1 MEQPSPLDTLR
12 RQHQAVLEYEES
24 RSKRRGPRH
33 PRELRPH
40 LSTLDRHV
48 AQWNQVQRAAGSE
61 EESPLL
67 ALRAEWRDI
76 CGIPETDS
84 QQAAPQ
90 AAPSKGK
97 KSKAVEK
104 PAPKNNKGKKD
115 APEKGAGSQ
124 AGGAAPA
131 QPTAPENGGTGADE
145 GEGGD
150 DPTYKILGKG
160 DWVKSHAKIVR
171 EEIPR
176 VKATA
181 ADPESYLKAKRAF
194 LKRNLPLLT
203 EYAKKPEKAHSP
215 LFAYCV
221 LFLSDAGQ
229 TEKALALAEKAV
241 ELLQTSAIKRNFHEL
256 LFDVRLAQLEREA
269 PEVSR
274 VGKGE
279 RFDAFTALREQ
290 LMADPFRG
298 NHAKAKVLRIY
309 AQVCMAV
316 GDYSTAQ
323 DNLQQVR
330 FLDPN
335 VGVDT
340 LMAKCAEQLSQ

>member
-40 LSTLDRHV
+40 LSTLDRHL
-48 AQWNQVQRAAGSE
+48 AQWKQVGPAAGSE

-67 ALRAEWRDI
+67 ALREEWRGI
-76 CGIPETDS
+76 CGIPDGEP
-84 QQAAPQ
+84 QEPPKKAAT
-90 AAPSKGK
+90 SKPKATK
-97 KSKAVEK
+97 KSKAAHK
-104 PAPKNNKGKKD
+104 KGDAKKD
-115 APEKGAGSQ
+115 THHEGAESQ
-124 AGGAAPA
+124 ASGAAPT
-131 QPTAPENGGTGADE
+131 QPPAENGAAGADE

-269 PEVSR
+269 PEMSR
-274 VGKGE
+274 VGKGP

-335 VGVDT
+335 MGVDT